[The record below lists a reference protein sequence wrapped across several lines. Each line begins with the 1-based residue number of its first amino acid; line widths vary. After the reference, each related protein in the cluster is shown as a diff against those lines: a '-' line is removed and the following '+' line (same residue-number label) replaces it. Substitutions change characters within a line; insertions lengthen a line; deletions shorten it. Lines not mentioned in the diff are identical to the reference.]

1 MSLLSLEQA
10 QQRLLALAPQMGEEQ
25 VALDDALGRVLTRD
39 LESRVKRPAADLSAM
54 DGYALAGDGPWCCV
68 GESRAGAPFDQRIDA
83 GETVR
88 ISTGARLPDG
98 ADRILIK
105 EHAHIDGDAVAATE
119 MPTAGQYIRRQ
130 GSDFEQGA
138 SVLRRG
144 TTIGPAQIALAMAA
158 GHATIAVAKRPRI
171 GVLDSGDEL
180 VRDPE
185 NCGDNQIPASNGAMI
200 AAMLHPL
207 VGSTENLG
215 AVPDDRAALSRALS
229 DAEGLDIIITSGGAS
244 VGDHDHVQQALRDWG
259 ASIDFWKVAM
269 KPGKPMMV
277 ATRRSGDISQVIIGL
292 PGNPVSSFV
301 TAFMFALPLVRAA
314 MGVPSPLPHRIATI
328 AGVSLPATATRQE
341 FLRGIFDGKMAI
353 PLFSQDSSALLAL
366 ASANCL
372 IERPVRSPAIAAGDP
387 IDVFCI
393 RNG

>member
-138 SVLRRG
+138 AVLDAARRSDRLKSHSQWPQDTPPSQSPNGHGSGFWTAGMNWSAIPRTAG
-144 TTIGPAQIALAMAA
+144 TT
-158 GHATIAVAKRPRI
+158 KFPR
-171 GVLDSGDEL
+171 
-180 VRDPE
+180 
-185 NCGDNQIPASNGAMI
+185 
-200 AAMLHPL
+200 
-207 VGSTENLG
+207 
-215 AVPDDRAALSRALS
+215 
-229 DAEGLDIIITSGGAS
+229 
-244 VGDHDHVQQALRDWG
+244 
-259 ASIDFWKVAM
+259 
-269 KPGKPMMV
+269 
-277 ATRRSGDISQVIIGL
+277 
-292 PGNPVSSFV
+292 
-301 TAFMFALPLVRAA
+301 A
-314 MGVPSPLPHRIATI
+314 MGR
-328 AGVSLPATATRQE
+328 
-341 FLRGIFDGKMAI
+341 
-353 PLFSQDSSALLAL
+353 
-366 ASANCL
+366 
-372 IERPVRSPAIAAGDP
+372 
-387 IDVFCI
+387 
-393 RNG
+393 